1 MIFFFDRCMPLRL
14 ARMVSILETEHKV
27 VHHDD
32 DPRFDQKTTDIEWI
46 TALKSD
52 GKPWIVFSS
61 DGRILK
67 NKVEL
72 AVLRESGL
80 TFFCLSKQWSS
91 MRLREECVWKFFK
104 VWPEIVENADITR
117 RRVFEVSGG
126 SSLKVEERRF

>member
-1 MIFFFDRCMPLRL
+1 
-14 ARMVSILETEHKV
+14 MVSILETEHKV